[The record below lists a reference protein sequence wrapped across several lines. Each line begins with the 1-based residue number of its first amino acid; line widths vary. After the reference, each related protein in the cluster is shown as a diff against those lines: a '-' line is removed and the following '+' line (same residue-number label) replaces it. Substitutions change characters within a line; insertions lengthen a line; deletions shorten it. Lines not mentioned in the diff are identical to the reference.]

1 MKTERKIY
9 LAAVLL
15 LIAAFA
21 GVALWFRSTQGHF
34 VVTGS
39 AVAGFQAAVDSPD
52 AAAPNFS
59 EPEEEERAKPAPSAR
74 SLAADSALV
83 ARIGEAGNRLL
94 FANDVLTKVTILEV
108 YKGDGAL
115 VGTKAWVYE
124 PVAVRTTKTNA
135 AEWSGSITLPS
146 GYVLMQ
152 EGAEYI
158 AFLTPYEQPEGY
170 VYSEREKAT
179 YLLTGR
185 QYGKYPLEF
194 EMPREVKTEYSEDF
208 LYGEIA
214 GYALYTPNKAILE
227 RYQAVYEQVKA
238 AYLSGR

>member
-39 AVAGFQAAVDSPD
+39 SVAGFRASVNGPS
-52 AAAPNFS
+52 
-59 EPEEEERAKPAPSAR
+59 EEEERAKPAPSAQ
-74 SLAADSALV
+74 SLAASSTLV
-83 ARIGEAGNRLL
+83 ARASCVGNRTLL
-94 FANDVLTKVTILEV
+94 QDDVLTEMTILEV
-108 YKGDGAL
+108 YEGDGAL
-115 VGTKAWVYE
+115 AGTTVWVYE
-124 PVAVRTTKTNA
+124 PVMVNLFPQNRFVAVDD
-135 AEWSGSITLPS
+135 
-146 GYVLMQ
+146 GYLLMQ

-158 AFLTPYEQPEGY
+158 ACLTPYEQPEGY

-214 GYALYTPNKAILE
+214 GYALYTPNKAIQE

>member
-39 AVAGFQAAVDSPD
+39 AVAGFRASVNGPS
-52 AAAPNFS
+52 
-59 EPEEEERAKPAPSAR
+59 EEEERAKPAPSAQ
-74 SLAADSALV
+74 SLAASSTLV
-83 ARIGEAGNRLL
+83 ARASCVGNRTLL
-94 FANDVLTKVTILEV
+94 QDDVLIEMTILEV
-108 YKGDGAL
+108 YEGDGAL
-115 VGTKAWVYE
+115 AGTTVWVYE
-124 PVAVRTTKTNA
+124 PVEIRLAPTNMTVSGGNIAVRQ
-135 AEWSGSITLPS
+135 
-146 GYVLMQ
+146 GYLLMQ

-158 AFLTPYEQPEGY
+158 LFLTPYEQPEGY

-214 GYALYTPNKAILE
+214 GYALYTPNKAIQE